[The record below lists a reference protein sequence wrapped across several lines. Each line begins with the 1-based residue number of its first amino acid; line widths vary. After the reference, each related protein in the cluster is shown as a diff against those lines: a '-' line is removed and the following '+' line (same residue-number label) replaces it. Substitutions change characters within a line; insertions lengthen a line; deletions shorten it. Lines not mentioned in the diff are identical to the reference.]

1 MIKKL
6 DLYIIKKFLGTFGF
20 MICAFVIIAV
30 VFDISENVDDF
41 VKSEAPL
48 SKIIFNYYLN
58 FCLYFG
64 NLLSSFIIFLTI
76 IWFTSKLAQKTEI
89 VAILSSGISYRRFI
103 RPYFIAASLLV
114 AASLLLSHYIVPR
127 AKKQQL
133 DFELQYLKGA
143 ITVDEKNMHREL
155 EPGTIAFFSQF
166 TPANKGG
173 SHFSIEKW
181 KEGKLTYKLISTG
194 ANFDSDKNLWTIN
207 GAQIREWKEDGTQTV
222 RYKMRLDTILP
233 MSVDDFGLR
242 AEIVSTMS
250 WNELNEFIESQKLGG
265 SGRVAQF
272 ELEKYNRTAS
282 AFSIFVLTLIGVTI
296 ASRKSR
302 GGTGLH
308 LMLAVIVGFIY
319 IFISRMTAVS
329 AMNLGFPAY
338 LAVWIPNVIFLFVGL
353 FLYKKAQK

>member
-1 MIKKL
+1 M
-6 DLYIIKKFLGTFGF
+6 T
-20 MICAFVIIAV
+20 
-30 VFDISENVDDF
+30 
-41 VKSEAPL
+41 
-48 SKIIFNYYLN
+48 
-58 FCLYFG
+58 
-64 NLLSSFIIFLTI
+64 
-76 IWFTSKLAQKTEI
+76 
-89 VAILSSGISYRRFI
+89 
-103 RPYFIAASLLV
+103 
-114 AASLLLSHYIVPR
+114 
-127 AKKQQL
+127 
-133 DFELQYLKGA
+133 
-143 ITVDEKNMHREL
+143 
-155 EPGTIAFFSQF
+155 
-166 TPANKGG
+166 
-173 SHFSIEKW
+173 
-181 KEGKLTYKLISTG
+181 
-194 ANFDSDKNLWTIN
+194 
-207 GAQIREWKEDGTQTV
+207 
-222 RYKMRLDTILP
+222 
-233 MSVDDFGLR
+233 VDDFGLR